1 MPSNAETQVE
11 HTLNQ
16 LLRHPEPVPDPLV
29 QRALTRLLA
38 ARTDAPYLLLH
49 RTLVLEAALA
59 RLQAAATAAA
69 SASAP
74 SAASAA
80 PAAPAAPAARH
91 GFLRDAAVITAG
103 VLGGGLLLHAVH
115 DLGDAGL
122 PDLGTDL
129 TDLF

>member
-80 PAAPAAPAARH
+80 PAAPAARH